1 MEPEFYPKSL
11 DAVVRYEE
19 RERATRQWCR
29 KAARSNDASPRPA
42 TPVLTVGPG
51 LLDKLAGE
59 DEADNDEADRL
70 GADRHSGK
78 LSTFLRR

>member
-1 MEPEFYPKSL
+1 METEFYPKSL

-29 KAARSNDASPRPA
+29 KAPRSDASPRPA

-59 DEADNDEADRL
+59 DEADNDQADRL
-70 GADRHSGK
+70 GADRRSGK
-78 LSTFLRR
+78 LSTFLRP